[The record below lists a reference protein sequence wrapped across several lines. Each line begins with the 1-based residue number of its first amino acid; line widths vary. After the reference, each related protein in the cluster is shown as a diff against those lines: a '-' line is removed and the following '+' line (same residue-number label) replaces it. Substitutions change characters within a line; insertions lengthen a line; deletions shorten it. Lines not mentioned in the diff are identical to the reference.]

1 MGEGSYRGAMDG
13 YAVGRVDD
21 NEKEGLRGLRLAAA
35 VRNGELWLVATECA
49 GALRSWSLA
58 GDADQLIA
66 DRQNL
71 DGSAAEAVVAAVA
84 ACVGGG
90 GGAHK
95 CTATLDAGGALRLSL
110 TKKAGGRRVKIVT
123 PLLAPVRDA
132 DRAALAAGVADAS
145 ADCVRGLRDTR
156 AELEER
162 VRRLEQENGE
172 LRKSAEGHAQAVAEV
187 EADHVEYLEGL
198 LRDKNTR
205 IDGLLEVGRRRGTDD
220 SDDSDADSERTDDDA
235 AVDAPTA
242 AAPAASL
249 SRDSKSSLLDGA
261 AVVTAAALATQ
272 LSQQHDYFDVDVD
285 CSPRADEDPRPAV
298 ESERKPEP
306 EPEPEPER
314 EPKRERPAEDAAP
327 PAAARKKPKKSAKT
341 MFAGSDD
348 SDSDEF
354 E

>member
-1 MGEGSYRGAMDG
+1 MDG

-35 VRNGELWLVATECA
+35 VRKGELWLVATECA

-95 CTATLDAGGALRLSL
+95 CTATLDAGALRLSL

-132 DRAALAAGVADAS
+132 GRAALAAGVADAS

-162 VRRLEQENGE
+162 VRQLERENGE
-172 LRKSAEGHAQAVAEV
+172 LRESAKGHAQAAAEV
-187 EADHVEYLEGL
+187 EAYHVEYLEGF

-205 IDGLLEVGRRRGTDD
+205 ISGLLEVGRRRGTDD
-220 SDDSDADSERTDDDA
+220 SDDSDADSDSERTDDDA

-242 AAPAASL
+242 AAPAANL

-285 CSPRADEDPRPAV
+285 CSARADEDPRPAV
-298 ESERKPEP
+298 EPERKP